1 MKKILLLLCFCF
13 YSIFAN
19 AQGKDPL
26 VSISSP
32 NWQTLYIG
40 IDNFLYI
47 SVAGY
52 SSESVKVS
60 MTGGKIKRDYNTV
73 NEYVVNPDAGTETA
87 DIVISLKT
95 KSGDKKISTEKYRVA
110 QLPAPIIKIGSLDGG
125 KINANQF
132 ASVASIYAESPV
144 FTQNVH
150 YTVTE
155 YYYMIVQ
162 QSGTIK
168 SFTER
173 VVGNSVSPGLRER
186 LLNMKPGDKFIIY
199 DASINIDGKFIQDK
213 QATVFTIR

>member
-1 MKKILLLLCFCF
+1 MKKILLLCFCF
-13 YSIFAN
+13 VSVFVN

-52 SSESVKVS
+52 SSESVTVS

-73 NEYVVNPDAGTETA
+73 NEYVVNPDAGAETA

-95 KSGDKKISTEKYRVA
+95 KSGVRKISTDKYRVA
-110 QLPAPIIKIGSLDGG
+110 QLPSPIIKIGAFDGG

-132 ASVASIYAESPV
+132 ASVESIYAESPV

-155 YYYMIVQ
+155 YNYMIVQ
-162 QSGTIK
+162 QNGAIK
-168 SFTER
+168 SFTDR
-173 VVGNSVSPGLRER
+173 VVGNSVTPDLKQR
-186 LLNMKPGDKFIIY
+186 LLTMRPGDKFIIY
-199 DASINIDGKFIQDK
+199 DASINLDGKFIQNK